1 MHYNLKYKTYKIR
14 THQNLLT
21 KVKQPKRYTDHTI
34 KMKTTYMIF
43 VERQNSALSKK
54 IPNTPG
60 ASNQYFSIPF
70 NFRNK
75 VSSNNKASS
84 QVLGRK

>member
-1 MHYNLKYKTYKIR
+1 MIKLIKHTR
-14 THQNLLT
+14 TFQNLPT
-21 KVKQPKRYTDHTI
+21 KAKQLKRYTDHI
-34 KMKTTYMIF
+34 IQIKTTYMIF

-54 IPNTPG
+54 LPNTPG